1 MFEFIWKDVIVI
13 VVRCELMEWIR
24 RKELISKK
32 WLRKE
37 MILLK
42 TFCHLFFASS
52 VLFEKLFS
60 LSANII
66 LTYTHI
72 YIYIYIYI

>member
-42 TFCHLFFASS
+42 TFCHLFFVDARKPTLRGNLGKGKG
-52 VLFEKLFS
+52 VAGKGQRNEEV
-60 LSANII
+60 
-66 LTYTHI
+66 T
-72 YIYIYIYI
+72 

>member
-32 WLRKE
+32 WLRRKE

-52 VLFEKLFS
+52 VLLKNYFRCQQ
-60 LSANII
+60 I
-66 LTYTHI
+66 
-72 YIYIYIYI
+72 